1 MEPVAG
7 GEHSPCMDQ
16 DRDNKTTSS
25 LPEVKE
31 NGVAV
36 TAATQF
42 GAGNPATKDSS
53 PISDEPASDASD
65 VKSTPSSEA
74 VDPAVVT
81 AASLD
86 LSSQEVIAA
95 GVEVQ
100 QSHKQQSIIEQME
113 AEIGPN
119 EQTSP
124 ILQESPV
131 PLSTVWTEEVVAI
144 TPSVTEEALLTLD
157 SPQALE
163 VVVPGLEVASFG
175 FEERQVNEETEHLYM
190 DHKVLLI
197 SEQSM
202 DQELTESKEL
212 EMGELSPEAI
222 GSLRLVTGDDAR
234 ESTEGTLTEG
244 SVQEAESELEAT
256 ADPKLSEEN
265 ECVEGLGDT
274 EFRESHE
281 EAQLTGAERGAV
293 NQVAEAEIHQPK
305 PATQGREV
313 SPEQPQTLEFQRGD
327 FEGLPVPAV
336 KAQRPVAG
344 EEGIKSQ
351 AACPEN
357 KSKSFTP
364 TKISKARPQASTT
377 PKRPTSARSNKS
389 SSLVSTPKR
398 PQSTTGQDGT
408 GAKVPETRRIPGSQ
422 APSGLRMPGNI
433 GARTPPKSAPP
444 QKGTPHS
451 PDVKRTTA
459 QMEQKKS
466 GRGDSAAKAG
476 GSGCSSP
483 GTPGTPSSRSRTPS
497 QHSSG
502 ASKDIKK
509 VAIVRTPP
517 KSPAASKTRTPP
529 VAVPMPDLKNVRSK
543 IGSTE
548 NIKHSPGGGKVQIVH
563 KKEDYS
569 TVQSKCGSKDK
580 IRHVPGG
587 GNVQILNKKVD
598 LSHVAS
604 KCGSKDNIHHRP
616 GGGNVE
622 IKSQKVDFK
631 DKAQSKIGSM
641 DNITHT
647 PGGGAK
653 KIESHK
659 LSFRETAK
667 SRTDHGA
674 EIVYKSPTASN
685 EGSPRRLSNVSSTSS
700 INMVESPQLATLADQ
715 VSASLA
721 KQGL

>member
-31 NGVAV
+31 NGVVV

-53 PISDEPASDASD
+53 PISDEPVSDASD
-65 VKSTPSSEA
+65 VKSTPSSE
-74 VDPAVVT
+74 VDPTAVT
-81 AASLD
+81 AVSLD
-86 LSSQEVIAA
+86 LPSQEVIAA

-100 QSHKQQSIIEQME
+100 HSHKQQSIIEQME

-119 EQTSP
+119 EQASP
-124 ILQESPV
+124 ILQEPPV

-175 FEERQVNEETEHLYM
+175 FEERQVNEETEHLDM

-197 SEQSM
+197 SEQPM
-202 DQELTESKEL
+202 DQELTETKER

-256 ADPKLSEEN
+256 ADPKPSEEN
-265 ECVEGLGDT
+265 ECVEDLGDT

-281 EAQLTGAERGAV
+281 EAQLTGAEREAV
-293 NQVAEAEIHQPK
+293 KQVAEAEVHQPQA
-305 PATQGREV
+305 ATQG
-313 SPEQPQTLEFQRGD
+313 SPEQPQTLAFQRGD
-327 FEGLPVPAV
+327 FERLPVPAL

-351 AACPEN
+351 AACPE
-357 KSKSFTP
+357 SKS
-364 TKISKARPQASTT
+364 
-377 PKRPTSARSNKS
+377 
-389 SSLVSTPKR
+389 
-398 PQSTTGQDGT
+398 
-408 GAKVPETRRIPGSQ
+408 KVPETRRIPGSQ
-422 APSGLRMPGNI
+422 APSGLRMPGHI
-433 GARTPPKSAPP
+433 GARTPPKSAPT

-466 GRGDSAAKAG
+466 GRGDSATKAG

-502 ASKDIKK
+502 ATKDIKK

-543 IGSTE
+543 IGSIE

-587 GNVQILNKKVD
+587 GNVQILHKKID

-622 IKSQKVDFK
+622 IKSQKVDYK

-647 PGGGAK
+647 PGGGAR

-659 LSFRETAK
+659 LTFRETAK

-700 INMVESPQLATLADQ
+700 LNMVESPQLATLADQ

>member
-65 VKSTPSSEA
+65 VKSTPSSE
-74 VDPAVVT
+74 
-81 AASLD
+81 
-86 LSSQEVIAA
+86 A

>member
-653 KIESHK
+653 KKEKSKEEAVNESVENGVSVTPVSGVTESCESHT
-659 LSFRETAK
+659 SPNWET
-667 SRTDHGA
+667 
-674 EIVYKSPTASN
+674 
-685 EGSPRRLSNVSSTSS
+685 
-700 INMVESPQLATLADQ
+700 QAD
-715 VSASLA
+715 
-721 KQGL
+721 KKY